1 MKIMMISSLYGFAG
15 GGAGLVAHNLAR
27 ALAAAGHQLSVVT
40 IGGTRHYSIMEEQD
54 IKIFRF
60 IPQNLYPLQEK
71 DLHPGWQKV
80 IWQLVDTY
88 NFQCANELRKIL
100 IHETPDIIHIHKMR
114 GFSGAVWHVASR
126 FLPGRVIQTCHDYE
140 SMSPDGYLRGSV
152 GRMALH
158 RQWPVRGYQLLR
170 ARFSAGVSVV
180 TAPSNF
186 TLKRIT
192 ESGLFPLARSD
203 VVWNTHDWSHSQL
216 RAIHERANTVSNDP
230 VCFLFLGRLERE
242 KGVVELCEAF
252 LLASRSNPRMQ
263 LRLAGWGTLE
273 SKLRAKYGG
282 NSRIDFLGAIAGREK
297 EEALANSTAVI
308 IPSLWEEVFG
318 VVTVE
323 AFAFGKPVIASRV
336 GGLPELV
343 RTGETGWLV
352 EAGNI
357 PALAE
362 QLLFV
367 ANIDPLALE
376 KINQNCKEYS
386 HEFAVEKILTE
397 YLEIYNQLL
406 Q

>member
-1 MKIMMISSLYGFAG
+1 M
-15 GGAGLVAHNLAR
+15 
-27 ALAAAGHQLSVVT
+27 
-40 IGGTRHYSIMEEQD
+40 
-54 IKIFRF
+54 
-60 IPQNLYPLQEK
+60 
-71 DLHPGWQKV
+71 
-80 IWQLVDTY
+80 
-88 NFQCANELRKIL
+88 
-100 IHETPDIIHIHKMR
+100 
-114 GFSGAVWHVASR
+114 
-126 FLPGRVIQTCHDYE
+126 
-140 SMSPDGYLRGSV
+140 
-152 GRMALH
+152 
-158 RQWPVRGYQLLR
+158 
-170 ARFSAGVSVV
+170 
-180 TAPSNF
+180 
-186 TLKRIT
+186 
-192 ESGLFPLARSD
+192 
-203 VVWNTHDWSHSQL
+203 
-216 RAIHERANTVSNDP
+216 
-230 VCFLFLGRLERE
+230 E

-273 SKLRAKYGG
+273 AKLRAKYGG
-282 NSRIDFLGAIAGREK
+282 NSRIDFLGAIDGPEK

-367 ANIDPLALE
+367 ANIDPLAIK
-376 KINQNCKEYS
+376 KINQICKEYS
-386 HEFAVEKILTE
+386 HEFAVERILKD
-397 YLEIYNQLL
+397 YLDIYNQLL